1 LVPAEFVAQDVEAVD
16 ELEVE
21 EVVVGEPEDTAR
33 LPVEMLV
40 TDELG
45 DTALTARKP
54 ATRFGPAVTASPL
67 ADLNQQTPEPMP
79 LLPPAYVNA
88 THLESLS
95 QLFIQS
101 FQEVGAML
109 LAYALIL
116 VSELHLMK
124 KRDPPWDVTN
134 VCVSASGQ
142 SWVAGLARGRTLEE
156 VVAATA
162 EEVLELL
169 PVVLFADRT
178 PEI

>member
-21 EVVVGEPEDTAR
+21 ELVVGEPEDTAR
-33 LPVEMLV
+33 LPVEMPV

-45 DTALTARKP
+45 ATALTARKP

-79 LLPPAYVNA
+79 LLPPAYANA

>member
-1 LVPAEFVAQDVEAVD
+1 
-16 ELEVE
+16 
-21 EVVVGEPEDTAR
+21 
-33 LPVEMLV
+33 
-40 TDELG
+40 
-45 DTALTARKP
+45 
-54 ATRFGPAVTASPL
+54 
-67 ADLNQQTPEPMP
+67 
-79 LLPPAYVNA
+79 
-88 THLESLS
+88 
-95 QLFIQS
+95 
-101 FQEVGAML
+101 
-109 LAYALIL
+109 
-116 VSELHLMK
+116 MK